1 MDRELF
7 INNLHK
13 VSKGELEYLDKK
25 TFVKKLVDTDYPLN
39 KDTNIKGLYNLIIGM
54 EELSELQ
61 KEISKLI
68 RNKGDK
74 IAILEEMADVSV
86 ILEELKYICNI
97 DDQLIEDAIQV
108 KLNKASDNLKN
119 SNLL

>member
-68 RNKGDK
+68 RNKEDK

>member
-25 TFVKKLVDTDYPLN
+25 TFVKKLVDTMVK